1 MSSDKST
8 RPAKPVE
15 IPRSAPSSS
24 GLSFRAFFPLFG
36 LLVVLIYQNYPGI
49 SSTIITRL
57 SGNASLADR
66 PAPGQL
72 AIVEQDVHLPDS
84 ARCPI
89 QPEPL
94 NVGEDWNPLEDSVYS
109 NLAAKRLSKA
119 VQIDTVAYDDM
130 PMDTTDPAFDK
141 HFVFAR
147 FIEHEYPKL
156 ILDLKHE
163 VINNHGHL
171 FTWEGSNPNLKPIML
186 MAHIDTV
193 PVPPETLGQWKYLPF
208 EGAITQDGTP
218 DTPGTW
224 IWGRGSSDCKN
235 SLLGIYGAV
244 ERLISE
250 GYKPERTVIISNGF
264 DEEVGGARGAAAIAK
279 VLEERYGKHGVAFLV
294 DEGVTGILEYYGASV
309 ALFGMAEKGSV
320 NVKVKI
326 ESLGGHSSV
335 PPRHTGIGVI
345 SRILTKLEDNPF
357 PPILTPE
364 TPFFKFLACMSEY
377 APLVPEFI
385 KTKIKHPKE
394 WSMLAHGLAARDRIL
409 NSFLATTQA
418 IDLISG
424 GVKYNA
430 LPEYTEATINHRIA
444 FTSSINETLQHIVDL
459 IVPVAQSLNFTIS
472 PFDGSPKTSD
482 FHISLEAP
490 YSLEPAPITP
500 SDSKSFELMAGTT
513 KHVFGKETIV
523 SPSGMFANTDTKRM
537 WNVTKN
543 IYRFSPALVTESVG
557 MHTVNERIS
566 LNAHLTTTRFFY
578 KLIRNSEGW
587 VNDDG

>member
-1 MSSDKST
+1 MPKLSLTGPKITEGGKRKDQGSERLGLMFPVPLRCADLLSRFKSSLGIGSQAFQYLIHPLSPKGYIAEDLAMRNVECRSCYSYICFNYNNLLDPLFFFSMSSDKST

-72 AIVEQDVHLPDS
+72 AIVEQDVPLPDS

-156 ILDLKHE
+156 ISDLKHE

-264 DEEVGGARGAAAIAK
+264 DEEVSI
-279 VLEERYGKHGVAFLV
+279 
-294 DEGVTGILEYYGASV
+294 
-309 ALFGMAEKGSV
+309 
-320 NVKVKI
+320 
-326 ESLGGHSSV
+326 HS
-335 PPRHTGIGVI
+335 
-345 SRILTKLEDNPF
+345 
-357 PPILTPE
+357 
-364 TPFFKFLACMSEY
+364 
-377 APLVPEFI
+377 
-385 KTKIKHPKE
+385 
-394 WSMLAHGLAARDRIL
+394 
-409 NSFLATTQA
+409 
-418 IDLISG
+418 
-424 GVKYNA
+424 
-430 LPEYTEATINHRIA
+430 
-444 FTSSINETLQHIVDL
+444 
-459 IVPVAQSLNFTIS
+459 
-472 PFDGSPKTSD
+472 
-482 FHISLEAP
+482 
-490 YSLEPAPITP
+490 
-500 SDSKSFELMAGTT
+500 
-513 KHVFGKETIV
+513 
-523 SPSGMFANTDTKRM
+523 
-537 WNVTKN
+537 
-543 IYRFSPALVTESVG
+543 
-557 MHTVNERIS
+557 
-566 LNAHLTTTRFFY
+566 
-578 KLIRNSEGW
+578 IRKPQ
-587 VNDDG
+587 